1 MLLTLYTLICLLNVN
16 TFIEKMSKYCII
28 LIMAADS
35 NTQYKL
41 MILYMIKKVSFM
53 LSNSQIQRFF
63 GEYDYISYIKFQTV
77 LNELIDTGLIEK
89 YTTKTQEKYALTKDG
104 ESTLDIF
111 INDISESAKSDIDEY
126 IQNNKYK
133 LKQASSLSADYKTH
147 ENNTF
152 SATLKLTESN
162 EDIINLTINGI
173 PDLETVRTI
182 CEKWPEKAGNIYK
195 NIMKQLL

>member
-1 MLLTLYTLICLLNVN
+1 
-16 TFIEKMSKYCII
+16 
-28 LIMAADS
+28 MAADS
-35 NTQYKL
+35 NTQYKI

-63 GEYDYISYIKFQTV
+63 GEYDYASYIKFQTV

-111 INDISESAKSDIDEY
+111 ISDLSETAKADIDEY
-126 IQNNKYK
+126 ILNNKYK
-133 LKQASSLSADYKTH
+133 LKQASSLSADYKTL

-152 SATLKLTESN
+152 QAILKLTESN

-182 CEKWPEKAGNIYK
+182 CEKWPEKASNIYK